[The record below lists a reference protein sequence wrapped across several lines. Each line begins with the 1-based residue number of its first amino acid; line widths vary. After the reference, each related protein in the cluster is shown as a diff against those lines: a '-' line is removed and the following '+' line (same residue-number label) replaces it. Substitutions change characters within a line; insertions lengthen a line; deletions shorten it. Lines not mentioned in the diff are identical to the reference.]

1 MKNDEKK
8 NNESIKISANFEPSK
23 MLANAKISPQQKKL
37 KKKRIF
43 KVSTFH
49 H

>member
-1 MKNDEKK
+1 MSEKK
-8 NNESIKISANFEPSK
+8 LLPPETPVPVLTQE
-23 MLANAKISPQQKKL
+23 KKL
-37 KKKRIF
+37 VVDVTKKRIF